1 VFFFPWS
8 KTNQHEK
15 ITPDLEKKTKKKQ
28 SSMLIQGKT
37 KKVTSLCGKQDG
49 FNASATTPNDYQSGT
64 PNWRTELYDTCA
76 TPLTLDGYIDLVD
89 AYPGYRN
96 FTPELKTPPAAVP
109 MPFNGTFTQAAYAQ
123 SLVDAF
129 GKKGI
134 DPSRIWPQS
143 FLFDDIKY
151 WIEHD
156 AQFGAQAVY
165 LQEFDSAADLAAGF
179 ANLSVARAAGV
190 NIISPSLPMLLSL
203 SRGPDNKSTAVVVE
217 SEYSKAIKAHGFD
230 IIAWT
235 FERSGPLATV
245 RQRGEYYFQSIA
257 EGVTHDGQYY
267 EVLDVLVREVGVK
280 ALFTDWAGTVAYFA
294 SCFGLSGPEGG
305 SYWKGA

>member
-1 VFFFPWS
+1 
-8 KTNQHEK
+8 
-15 ITPDLEKKTKKKQ
+15 
-28 SSMLIQGKT
+28 MLIQGKT

-235 FERSGPLATV
+235 FERSGPLATI